1 MNMTVSE
8 RHQARRL
15 VDYREQ
21 TASALFQMYRILT
34 TYFPDENITP
44 VMDMQNILDT
54 KLKQLVENISQR

>member
-15 VDYREQ
+15 IDYKEQ
-21 TASALFQMYRILT
+21 ASSALFQMYRILT
-34 TYFPDENITP
+34 TYFPDEDITP
-44 VMDMQNILDT
+44 LIDMQNILDT